1 MKIVVKVNEVS
12 GFRPRD
18 VRNYVGSIVDEKY
31 KDLAMWHKNTT
42 PELIYVKPFKD
53 SFEIISNKNDI
64 SLISHI
70 ADKIEDNPN
79 FYGKKIERVWLKS
92 EQFNFPQRGLTSYI
106 TRTPIIIGTNE
117 REIGVSYAC
126 KVKNDIDGLVSF
138 VTHRIKSDM
147 EYQIKNWFGLDLR
160 VDEFKILSVSEF
172 KQLFL
177 DYKDG
182 VKVPAVTM
190 NFTSNFRLPRFVGYK
205 IGLGW
210 GEIIEKGG
218 SQCII

>member
-1 MKIVVKVNEVS
+1 MKIVVKLKDAG
-12 GFRPRD
+12 GFKPRD

-31 KDLAMWHKNTT
+31 KDLAMWHKNAT
-42 PELIYVKPFKD
+42 PELIYVKPFKE

-70 ADKIEDNPN
+70 AEKIEDHPN
-79 FYGKKIERVWLKS
+79 FYGKKIERVWLKN
-92 EQFNFPQRGLTSYI
+92 EQFNFPQRGLTTYM

-117 REIGVSYAC
+117 KEIGISFAC
-126 KVKNDIDGLVSF
+126 KVKNNMDDLTRYIA
-138 VTHRIKSDM
+138 HRIKSDA
-147 EYQIKNWFGLDLR
+147 EYQIKNWFGLDL
-160 VDEFKILSVSEF
+160 KINDFSIISISNL

-190 NFTSNFRLPRFVGYK
+190 DFVSNFRLPRFVGYK

-210 GEIIEKGG
+210 GEIIEKNLLKGVN
-218 SQCII
+218 

>member
-1 MKIVVKVNEVS
+1 MKIVVKLKDAG
-12 GFRPRD
+12 GFKPRD

-31 KDLAMWHKNTT
+31 KDLAMWHKNAT
-42 PELIYVKPFKD
+42 PELIYVKPFKE

-70 ADKIEDNPN
+70 AEKIEDHPN
-79 FYGKKIERVWLKS
+79 FYGKKIERVWLKN
-92 EQFNFPQRGLTSYI
+92 EQFNFPQRGLTTYM

-117 REIGVSYAC
+117 KEIGISFAC
-126 KVKNDIDGLVSF
+126 KVKNNMDDLTRYIA
-138 VTHRIKSDM
+138 HRIKSDA
-147 EYQIKNWFGLDLR
+147 EYQIKNWFGLDL
-160 VDEFKILSVSEF
+160 KINDFSIISISNL

-190 NFTSNFRLPRFVGYK
+190 DFVSNFRLPRFVGYK

-210 GEIIEKGG
+210 GEIIEKGVRNA
-218 SQCII
+218 

>member
-1 MKIVVKVNEVS
+1 MKIVVKLKDAG
-12 GFRPRD
+12 GFKPRD

-31 KDLAMWHKNTT
+31 KDLAMWHKNAT
-42 PELIYVKPFKD
+42 PELIYVKPFKE

-70 ADKIEDNPN
+70 AEKIEDHPN
-79 FYGKKIERVWLKS
+79 FYGKKIERVWLKN
-92 EQFNFPQRGLTSYI
+92 EQFNFPQRGLTTYM

-117 REIGVSYAC
+117 KEIGISFAC
-126 KVKNDIDGLVSF
+126 KVKNNMEDLTRYIA
-138 VTHRIKSDM
+138 HRIKSDA
-147 EYQIKNWFGLDLR
+147 EYQIKNWFGLDL
-160 VDEFKILSVSEF
+160 KINDFSIISISNL

-190 NFTSNFRLPRFVGYK
+190 DFVSNFRLPRFVGYK

-210 GEIIEKGG
+210 GEIIEKGVRNA
-218 SQCII
+218 

>member
-1 MKIVVKVNEVS
+1 MKIVVKLKDAG
-12 GFRPRD
+12 GFKPRD

-31 KDLAMWHKNTT
+31 KDLAMWHKNAT
-42 PELIYVKPFKD
+42 PELIYVKPFRE

-64 SLISHI
+64 SLMSHI
-70 ADKIEDNPN
+70 AEKIEDHPN
-79 FYGKKIERVWLKS
+79 FYGKKIERVWLKN
-92 EQFNFPQRGLTSYI
+92 EQFNFPQRGLTTYT

-117 REIGVSYAC
+117 KEIGISFAC
-126 KVKNDIDGLVSF
+126 KVKNNMEDLTRYIA
-138 VTHRIKSDM
+138 HRIKSDA
-147 EYQIKNWFGLDLR
+147 EYQIKNWFGLDL
-160 VDEFKILSVSEF
+160 KIDDFSIISISNL

-190 NFTSNFRLPRFVGYK
+190 DFVSNFRLPRFVGYK

-210 GEIIEKGG
+210 GEIIEKEVRNA
-218 SQCII
+218 